1 MPTQNLNRD
10 TFNFVDP
17 EGNEAPEAWELEPVL
32 IISYS
37 TGGGGADDGQKPP
50 LEGVRIYVDNNEN
63 PPETD
68 SFDFIA

>member
-1 MPTQNLNRD
+1 MPTPNLNRD

-17 EGNEAPEAWELEPVL
+17 EAPEAWELDPVF
-32 IISYS
+32 IKSYS
-37 TGGGGADDGQKPP
+37 TGSGGTDDNQEPP
-50 LEGVRIYVDNNEN
+50 LEGVRIFVDNNEN